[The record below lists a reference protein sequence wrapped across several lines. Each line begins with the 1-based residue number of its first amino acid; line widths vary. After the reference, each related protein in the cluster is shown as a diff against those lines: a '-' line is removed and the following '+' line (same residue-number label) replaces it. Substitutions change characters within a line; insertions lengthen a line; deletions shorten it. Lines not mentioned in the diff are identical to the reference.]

1 MSEGVSREKASGEL
15 NGMMREAL
23 AYAQHHEIPLI
34 AFTGTAHPNQSN
46 WYSECDTHYLADCL
60 GFILERLPGEVVANV
75 LNSYADTLPNKPRKP
90 ARKRKPAP
98 KKPKFS
104 LFWGLYTRY

>member
-1 MSEGVSREKASGEL
+1 
-15 NGMMREAL
+15 MMREAL
-23 AYAQHHEIPLI
+23 AYAKHHGIPLV
-34 AFTGTAHPNQSN
+34 AFTGTHQANQSN
-46 WYSECDTHYLADCL
+46 WYSECDTAYLADCA
-60 GFILERLPGEVVANV
+60 GFILERIPVDVVAGV

-90 ARKRKPAP
+90 SRKRKPAP